1 MKKPERLVGFVSYE
15 EKLFP
20 FEFDEKEFKV
30 NLYPPTREIW
40 EQYSS
45 VALTL
50 ERLQQTLETSNKW
63 ISYGELSG
71 KTSEGYQITFYVPND
86 YSAYHGFLSF
96 SVAWYFIR
104 EEKYS
109 SEEINGFR
117 MRGPEIDAFFP
128 PESVFK
134 YDIQPAKDSFR
145 AQKITLSAERQDE
158 VDGGKFLISDGLTA
172 EIKLHSYASVVR
184 AQNPMTSQSYIT
196 ILFSKTESL
205 PALLNAYEQ
214 LRRFFMYLTGRAN
227 VSLNDV
233 EVFSYNQ
240 EKKREYFALL
250 CYRPR
255 FAEETN
261 KKVKNQIIDFSI
273 LGTKSADLLSI
284 ISAGKMDYEYLP
296 HCIDEKHSY
305 SVSRFIMILAAFERE
320 FRNIYGIDAGR
331 SEPFI
336 KVKTEVVQLVE
347 NFCEGK
353 TGKEKD
359 YAADLLRGIKN
370 FSLGYWFNVKY
381 ALTDCREIMEVFT
394 LRKYGT
400 PPKPYEVLAEEI
412 GRRVGKLRND
422 LAHDKLDWVFE
433 AVQVTDIQVIE
444 ELIYA
449 IRLKNIGLGSDDI
462 MQAIRKLF
470 QEK

>member
-50 ERLQQTLETSNKW
+50 ERLQQTLETSNEW

-71 KTSEGYQITFYVPND
+71 KTSEGYQITFYVSND

-158 VDGGKFLISDGLTA
+158 VD
-172 EIKLHSYASVVR
+172 
-184 AQNPMTSQSYIT
+184 
-196 ILFSKTESL
+196 
-205 PALLNAYEQ
+205 
-214 LRRFFMYLTGRAN
+214 
-227 VSLNDV
+227 
-233 EVFSYNQ
+233 
-240 EKKREYFALL
+240 
-250 CYRPR
+250 
-255 FAEETN
+255 
-261 KKVKNQIIDFSI
+261 
-273 LGTKSADLLSI
+273 
-284 ISAGKMDYEYLP
+284 
-296 HCIDEKHSY
+296 
-305 SVSRFIMILAAFERE
+305 
-320 FRNIYGIDAGR
+320 
-331 SEPFI
+331 
-336 KVKTEVVQLVE
+336 
-347 NFCEGK
+347 
-353 TGKEKD
+353 
-359 YAADLLRGIKN
+359 
-370 FSLGYWFNVKY
+370 
-381 ALTDCREIMEVFT
+381 
-394 LRKYGT
+394 
-400 PPKPYEVLAEEI
+400 
-412 GRRVGKLRND
+412 
-422 LAHDKLDWVFE
+422 
-433 AVQVTDIQVIE
+433 
-444 ELIYA
+444 
-449 IRLKNIGLGSDDI
+449 
-462 MQAIRKLF
+462 
-470 QEK
+470 